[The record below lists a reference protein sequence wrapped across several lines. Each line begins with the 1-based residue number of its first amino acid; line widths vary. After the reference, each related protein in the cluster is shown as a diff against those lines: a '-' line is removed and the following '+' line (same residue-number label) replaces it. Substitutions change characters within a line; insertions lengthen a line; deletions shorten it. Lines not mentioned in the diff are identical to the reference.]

1 MKFKFRAELKDFIIF
16 LIFALFLFYL
26 VALAVANLNSLGV
39 DGYFVGL
46 NPMRAFNSDNFLATI
61 VFYLLALVALMAT
74 VSSKFYDRDKGF
86 GFGKPKKEEDG
97 YSRWSTEKEMKEDKT
112 IKKIV
117 LKDKNYSAG
126 GVPIINDGKEAWVDD
141 GENHSLIIGAS
152 GSGKTQGI
160 IHPIVKIL
168 AKHDESMII
177 SDPKGEVYREN
188 AELLRQRGYKI
199 VLLNFREPTTGQAW
213 SPFTLPYRMFKEGNT
228 DKATELLED
237 LALNILYDEK
247 SQAEPFWEKSS
258 ADYFAAL
265 AYGLFE
271 DAKEEEVNINSIN
284 MMSTVGEERF
294 NTSNYIKEYFT
305 MKGEISTPYVMAA
318 SVINAP
324 AETKGGVLAVFKQ
337 KIRVFSSRVDLS
349 EMLSHSDFDMRDIGR
364 EKTAVFLV
372 IHDEKTTYHALM
384 TTFIKQ
390 CYECL
395 IDVAQ
400 ENGGKLK
407 NRTNFL
413 LDEFANMPPLKD
425 VESMVTA
432 ARSRNIRFSFV
443 IQNFSQLNKVYGAD
457 IAETIKG
464 NCGNIIFLITTELKA
479 LEEISKLCGEVK
491 PKKPKDGEAAQAPR
505 PLISVA
511 DLQRMKQFEYLIKR
525 FRNHPFKTKMKPN
538 FQIDWGESKYPLA
551 EYPTREHREVQVF
564 DLKEFVKQKTKER
577 VQQAM
582 ANGEFKPMMGSS
594 APSGFGNMGMMNSG
608 FKPQMPMGMNNQ
620 SDGAFGNMGAALN
633 VDDLIKKIDAKI
645 AEMEAEEAAE
655 AAKSK
660 EVEVQKVEVEKE
672 TINNVTT
679 EKEVIKPIIS
689 KPEDNFNPFVNA
701 NDPYQ
706 AFEDT
711 KRKEQLKEV
720 IPQEVKYEKEKEEKP
735 KINVDVDSIIV
746 NQNVTDD
753 QFFDDFFGDE

>member
-1 MKFKFRAELKDFIIF
+1 MKLKFRATVKDFIIF
-16 LIFALFLFYL
+16 IIFAIVLFYF
-26 VALAVANLNSLGV
+26 VALAVSNLNS
-39 DGYFVGL
+39 FSTNATFTGL
-46 NPMRAFNSDNFLATI
+46 SIARALSKDLITSTI
-61 VFYLLALVALMAT
+61 VFYLIALVALMALC
-74 VSSKFYDRDKGF
+74 SSKFYEKDKGF
-86 GFGKPKKEEDG
+86 GFGKPKEKDDG
-97 YSRWSTEKEMKEDKT
+97 YERWATVKEMQNADH
-112 IKKIV
+112 IKKVV
-117 LKDKNYSAG
+117 LSDKNYPAG
-126 GVPIINDGKEAWVDD
+126 GVPIMNDGKVAYVDD

-177 SDPKGEVYREN
+177 SDPKGEVYKES
-188 AELLRQRGYKI
+188 AELLRSRGYKI
-199 VLLNFREPTTGQAW
+199 VLLNFREPSTGQAW
-213 SPFTLPYRMFKEGNT
+213 NPFTLPYRMFKEGKT

-294 NTSNYIKEYFT
+294 NTSNYVKEYFT
-305 MKGEISTPYVMAA
+305 MKGEISTPYVLAA

-337 KIRVFSSRVDLS
+337 KIRVFSSRADLS

-390 CYECL
+390 VYECL

-443 IQNFSQLNKVYGAD
+443 IQNFSQLSKVYGAD

-491 PKKPKDGEAAQAPR
+491 PKKPKDGEPAQAPR
-505 PLISVA
+505 PLVSVA
-511 DLQRMKQFEYLIKR
+511 DLQRMKMFEYLIKR
-525 FRNHPFKTKMKPN
+525 FRNHPFKTKMTPN
-538 FQIDWGESKYPLA
+538 FDINWGEAKYPLA
-551 EYPTREHREVQVF
+551 EYPPRQSFPVQVF
-564 DLKEFVKQKTKER
+564 DLKEFVKEKTKEK

-582 ANGEFKPMMGSS
+582 ASGEFKPMGSMGGGF
-594 APSGFGNMGMMNSG
+594 AGLQGMGGGFGMP
-608 FKPQMPMGMNNQ
+608 KPAPMTPNAVSN
-620 SDGAFGNMGAALN
+620 ALN

-645 AEMEAEEAAE
+645 AEMEAEEAREAE
-655 AAKSK
+655 EAKKQETTKVEKPVVTEKVETREVVHENNSSNYSDVSINPFQGLNK
-660 EVEVQKVEVEKE
+660 PEEINKEEKVETQTVQIKEEVEEK
-672 TINNVTT
+672 
-679 EKEVIKPIIS
+679 
-689 KPEDNFNPFVNA
+689 
-701 NDPYQ
+701 
-706 AFEDT
+706 
-711 KRKEQLKEV
+711 
-720 IPQEVKYEKEKEEKP
+720 KEEKP
-735 KINVDVDSIIV
+735 KVNVDVDSIIV

-753 QFFDDFFGDE
+753 QFFDDFFGED